1 MRKIQEELGLPQH
14 CLVTDCATRWGS
26 TQKMIARVLEQ
37 EKAIRKVLSD
47 DRKTTHLI
55 PTWQDIDVLE
65 SIQAALGP
73 LADFTDMLS
82 GENFVTMSTIL
93 PVLHI
98 LKNEVLKESENDTQL
113 TKDIKGRILTS
124 MEDKYSDPDVSGL
137 LNVACFL
144 DPRFI
149 TEYISSSVEIAV
161 VKDRLAREG
170 VEMVV
175 PADGGEPA
183 DTASTSDER
192 QQCESE
198 PPRKRRKLGSWLK
211 ASKQQ
216 QEQLNSAA
224 RTPEARVKEEVEQY
238 SNIVKPDPESN
249 PLDWWKIQAPNYP
262 ILAKLAKKYLCIC
275 ASSSASERLFST
287 SGHIASKKHTLLKPD
302 KLNMLVFLSKNL

>member
-1 MRKIQEELGLPQH
+1 M
-14 CLVTDCATRWGS
+14 
-26 TQKMIARVLEQ
+26 
-37 EKAIRKVLSD
+37 
-47 DRKTTHLI
+47 
-55 PTWQDIDVLE
+55 
-65 SIQAALGP
+65 
-73 LADFTDMLS
+73 
-82 GENFVTMSTIL
+82 
-93 PVLHI
+93 
-98 LKNEVLKESENDTQL
+98 KESQNDTQL
-113 TKDIKGRILTS
+113 TKDIKARILTS

-238 SNIVKPDPESN
+238 SNIVKPDPELN

-287 SGHIASKKHTLLKPD
+287 SGHIASKKRTLLKPD